1 MTLNIDHPSVRQAL
15 RNRQDMHK
23 NLMKAF
29 PCGADEAGVLYR
41 LVQKRDALEVLML
54 SKVSPVYLALSSKG
68 FNAEPGKDLSA
79 LPSLY
84 REGAE
89 LRFSLLACPSK
100 KKAALQ
106 GGNSRRVFLTDPAE
120 RSAWLAR
127 QGEKYG
133 FAVLE
138 CHEVNESQTISI
150 SRASGSFKISAT
162 AWVGVLRITDA
173 DHFWEAWQEGIGP
186 EKAYG
191 LGLMLLSR

>member
-41 LVQKRDALEVLML
+41 LVQKRDALQLLML
-54 SKVSPVYLALSSKG
+54 SRVSPIYLALSANG

-79 LPSLY
+79 LPALY
-84 REGAE
+84 REGAV

-100 KKAALQ
+100 KKAPPQ
-106 GGNSRRVFLTDPAE
+106 GRNSRRVFLTDPAD

-133 FAVLE
+133 FALLE
-138 CHEVNESQTISI
+138 SHEMNAGQTISVA
-150 SRASGSFKISAT
+150 RASGAFKISA
-162 AWVGVLRITDA
+162 AEWEGVLRITDA
-173 DHFWEAWQEGIGP
+173 ARFWRAWQEGIGP

-191 LGLMLLSR
+191 LGLMLLSK